1 MGLTAAVLLFKFEP
15 GNEKHTRYNT
25 PGYIHMSVQISCSYT
40 VRIYKVLTADVFQ
53 FFMKKKKVPRILPPS
68 LRVAESPFQCEM
80 SQSTVYIA
88 RVVLTL
94 VTNWGHRHTSVTSFV
109 CI

>member
-1 MGLTAAVLLFKFEP
+1 MGLTAAVLLNKFEP

-25 PGYIHMSVQISCSYT
+25 PEYIHMSVQISCSYT
-40 VRIYKVLTADVFQ
+40 VRIY
-53 FFMKKKKVPRILPPS
+53 KVPRILPPS

-94 VTNWGHRHTSVTSFV
+94 VTNWGHRHTSVNS
-109 CI
+109 INNSIRG

>member
-25 PGYIHMSVQISCSYT
+25 PEYIHMSVQISCSYT

-53 FFMKKKKVPRILPPS
+53 FLMKKKKSSSDFAPLPAGC
-68 LRVAESPFQCEM
+68 RVSVSVRNES
-80 SQSTVYIA
+80 VY
-88 RVVLTL
+88 
-94 VTNWGHRHTSVTSFV
+94 SVYSKG
-109 CI
+109 CADPGN